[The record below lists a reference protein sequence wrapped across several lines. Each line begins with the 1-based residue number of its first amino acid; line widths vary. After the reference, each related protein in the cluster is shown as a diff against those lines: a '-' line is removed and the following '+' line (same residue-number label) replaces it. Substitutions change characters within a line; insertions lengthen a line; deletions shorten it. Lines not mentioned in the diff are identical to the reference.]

1 MTIASPKKP
10 SPKKHGPDETLEQR
24 SATTPGKSPAPG
36 TAQVGA
42 WAAAFARLEGELA
55 RTGSERVHALRRA
68 AIARFAELGFPTKRH
83 EEWRF
88 TNVAPI
94 ARAEMTVA
102 GTALPSEAGRVTA
115 ADLERYHY
123 PDCIQLV
130 VVNGRLAPEHSR
142 LAGLPAGAV
151 ACSLADAWESHPRLV
166 EEHLG
171 RLAKFDDQAFVA
183 LNTALHADGVF
194 VHVPK
199 GTVLETPIN
208 LILAGAPGAAPL
220 AFFPRLLFVAEESSQ
235 VTIFEQHV
243 TVGGES
249 GGEGT
254 YLTCP
259 VLEVVAGANSTI
271 DHYKLQR
278 ESLAA
283 FHMSTLQVKQHR
295 DANFSSHC
303 LSWGGAIV
311 RNDVNATL
319 DGENCTC
326 ILNGLYM
333 VEGKQ
338 LVDNHM
344 RVEHN
349 QPNSYSHELYKGIL
363 EGQARAVFTGR
374 IFVEKDAQKTDAV
387 QANRNLLLSDQAL
400 CNSQPQLEI
409 FADDV
414 RCTHGSTVGQLDET
428 AIFYLRSRGIGEEAA
443 RSLLTY
449 AFAADIV
456 TRVKLPQVRRDLEEF
471 LFRRLPKGEIVRQ
484 AV

>member
-1 MTIASPKKP
+1 MTIASPEKKAKAG
-10 SPKKHGPDETLEQR
+10 KKAGKKATKE
-24 SATTPGKSPAPG
+24 ATTKAATETGIQITKAPANDFPAAYDVLAAELTGLGSP
-36 TAQVGA
+36 
-42 WAAAFARLEGELA
+42 RL
-55 RTGSERVHALRRA
+55 TVLRNK
-68 AIARFAELGFPTKRH
+68 AIDRFAALGYPTTKH

-88 TNVAPI
+88 TNVAPL
-94 ARAEMTVA
+94 ARTALTVA
-102 GTALPSEAGRVTA
+102 GPPPAVTTE
-115 ADLERYHY
+115 DLERYIY
-123 PDCIQLV
+123 PDCTQLV
-130 VVNGRLAPEHSR
+130 LVNGRLAPEHSH
-142 LAGLPAGAV
+142 LEDLPAGAF
-151 ACSLADAWESHPRLV
+151 AGSLAEAWEKHPALV
-166 EEHLG
+166 EAHLG
-171 RLAKFDDQAFVA
+171 RYAKFEDHAFVA
-183 LNTALHADGVF
+183 LNTALHRDGVF
-194 VHVPK
+194 IYVPK
-199 GTVLETPIN
+199 GAVVEKPIN
-208 LILAGAPGAAPL
+208 LVVVGAPAATPV
-220 AFFPRLLFVAEESSQ
+220 ASFPRLLFVAEESSQ

-243 TVGGES
+243 TVAP
-249 GGEGT
+249 EGSQGV
-254 YLTCP
+254 YFTCP
-259 VLEVVAGANSTI
+259 VAEVVAGANSTI

-278 ESLAA
+278 ESIKA

-295 DANFSSHC
+295 DTNFSSHC
-303 LSWGGAIV
+303 LSWGGAIT
-311 RNDVNATL
+311 RNDVNTTL

-374 IFVEKDAQKTDAV
+374 IYVEKDAQKTDAV
-387 QANRNLLLSDQAL
+387 QANRNLLLSNRAL

-471 LFRRLPKGEIVRQ
+471 LFRRLPKGDVVRQ